1 MKRPKS
7 TAFSLLQTCYYSTA
21 ESYDLENQHL
31 LNANS
36 ANSFI
41 VATLEFSIKFL
52 IKSNTSNDDNTWQ
65 QLNRKNE
72 YLGK

>member
-7 TAFSLLQTCYYSTA
+7 TAFSLLQTYYYSTA

-41 VATLEFSIKFL
+41 VATVEFSIRFL
-52 IKSNTSNDDNTWQ
+52 IRYNDNDN
-65 QLNRKNE
+65 LIIPNRIE
-72 YLGK
+72 YLGD